1 MSLIVLQKMHKAVLL
16 EGHVTMSANAYVL
29 INVEPERLPEVLE
42 RLGAIPGGIVR
53 EVIGPY
59 DVVVELEADTEEDL
73 AGVLR
78 HKIKSVPRVTNAV
91 PCTWFVKD
99 VSGLGEGRTG
109 SE

>member
-1 MSLIVLQKMHKAVLL
+1 M
-16 EGHVTMSANAYVL
+16 
-29 INVEPERLPEVLE
+29 EPERIPEVLE

-53 EVIGPY
+53 EVVGPY

-78 HKIKSVPRVTNAV
+78 HKINPVPGITNAV
-91 PCTWFVKD
+91 TCTWFVKD
-99 VSGLGEGRTG
+99 VSGLGEGCTR